1 MGSISDL
8 VRVAVIWLV
17 VFTVQNIMIRL
28 VQPGSSLYETGVE
41 ATNLNGAALANQWF
55 QIIVIW
61 IPLIIYAGTFLWII
75 IRLYRRQATTAI
87 QTRP

>member
-1 MGSISDL
+1 MGNVADI

-17 VFTVQNIMIRL
+17 VFVVQNIMIRL

-61 IPLIIYAGTFLWII
+61 IPLIIYGGTLLWITV
-75 IRLYRRQATTAI
+75 RLYKRQAATAI
-87 QTRP
+87 ARP